1 LSRVKRL
8 SPMHTPA
15 RMSLLRRTVRGLVY
29 TLFQL
34 ALFIAFL
41 LRSVGAL
48 QLPLRFH
55 SAAEDSQ
62 ENWPAR
68 RTLPSARLKPRPAL

>member
-1 LSRVKRL
+1 
-8 SPMHTPA
+8 MHA
-15 RMSLLRRTVRGLVY
+15 SVRMPLLRRLVHGLAYVV
-29 TLFQL
+29 FQL
-34 ALFIAFL
+34 ALFVAFL

-48 QLPLRFH
+48 QFPLRFH

-62 ENWPAR
+62 EALPNR